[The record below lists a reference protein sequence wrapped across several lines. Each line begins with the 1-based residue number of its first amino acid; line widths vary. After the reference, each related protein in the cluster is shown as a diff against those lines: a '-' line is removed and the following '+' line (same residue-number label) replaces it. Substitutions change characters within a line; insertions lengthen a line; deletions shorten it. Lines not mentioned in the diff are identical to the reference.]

1 MKLLSPKLPERI
13 LKRLSKHPMAVL
25 GVATL
30 GLKVGRDAANLK
42 QGKIDSPEFRKR
54 TGGHVG
60 SVGLG
65 AAGSYAGL
73 TLGVFLSPVPV
84 LGGLLGGFAGNA
96 LRFHSADG
104 SGYAFIAD
112 QILRLDPKN
121 PQVAARLLKAFGRWR
136 RFDPDRQ
143 ALMRAE
149 LDRIAAAPDLSPD
162 CREIVDLSLA
172 G

>member
-84 LGGLLGGFAGNA
+84 LGGLLGGFAGGA
-96 LRFHSADG
+96 LGELLGDKLGQGAVKKAEQLMKKGD
-104 SGYAFIAD
+104 A
-112 QILRLDPKN
+112 P
-121 PQVAARLLKAFGRWR
+121 AAEATEAEAGEAEPDEPGMEPPPR
-136 RFDPDRQ
+136 R
-143 ALMRAE
+143 
-149 LDRIAAAPDLSPD
+149 
-162 CREIVDLSLA
+162 SL
-172 G
+172 